1 MILKRIKYPIFVLIF
16 SAFFFGCKTQST
28 STSTSTSTSK
38 KTGILI
44 EKELTFSE
52 NKEIIS
58 LEDRNRR
65 KFDNA
70 VIADLDQ
77 DGFLDLLLT
86 EHSRR
91 VEIYWNNKGVFELG
105 KPFIFGDTHGIAV
118 SDFDFDGRVDIIV
131 QPGGGDGKNPRK
143 ARYYHVNIDG
153 TIDKGGEFKHFEKG
167 RGRAAKFVDIKK
179 NGKLDLITSAFPT
192 LKALNK
198 GNILYTNDDELTF
211 KFNSYIPNAD
221 RMGMR
226 TTLIDY
232 NNDGITDILFFGGGK
247 LVLVKGLIDGF
258 VEVTKEVLG
267 DIARTNLV
275 NSVSQID
282 YDNDGDFDL
291 FLTRSKHPFD
301 AESDYD
307 AINKRFY
314 FFARR
319 TKFDYK
325 NIKIVGDLQ
334 IKNLQMAYP
343 DFDIFIGSKKKLW
356 KRKEDKHGHHD
367 LTITQKEATGYPD
380 VIKKGALYIGY
391 LGDGMWRIGGHTDS
405 PTSGVLLN
413 VMFSPEIIKLKDLP
427 AILLENKEGKFTEV
441 TNTLGINIKEQ
452 TSSSAIADFNNDGWA
467 DIFVL
472 RYGNAAQETKQI
484 LYLNQQGK
492 SFKRF
497 ENHHIITKELGSSG
511 MGADA
516 FDYDNDGDL
525 DLIVSN
531 ERGKWHLFTN
541 NFTSATNK
549 YVSVNVGYS
558 PSGKATA
565 TGAILTLKSC
575 GQIYKRIVGAT
586 SSSFSHSFNTHLIV
600 GLGTCNTIDFAE
612 VEWTNGEKSIL
623 NIDELNKAYKVG
635 KFNN

>member
-1 MILKRIKYPIFVLIF
+1 MINKKKIFQVLILALSVF
-16 SAFFFGCKTQST
+16 AVGCVIQSK
-28 STSTSTSTSK
+28 STVNNTLSSTSK
-38 KTGILI
+38 
-44 EKELTFSE
+44 ENNALTFSE
-52 NKEIIS
+52 NSGIIP

-105 KPFIFGDTHGIAV
+105 DPFIFGDTHGIAI
-118 SDFDFDGRVDIIV
+118 SDYDFDGRVDIIV

-143 ARYYHVNIDG
+143 PRYYHVNKDRSIEE
-153 TIDKGGEFKHFEKG
+153 GGEFKHFEKG

-179 NGKLDLITSAFPT
+179 AGKLDLVTSAFPT
-192 LKALNK
+192 LKALKK
-198 GNILYTNDDELTF
+198 GNILYTNDAKSTF
-211 KFNSYIPNAD
+211 KFNTYIANAD

-226 TTLIDY
+226 TTLLDY
-232 NNDGITDILFFGGGK
+232 NNDGITDILFHGGRE
-247 LVLVKGLIDGF
+247 LVLVKGLVDGF

-267 DIARTNLV
+267 SLANTNLV

-307 AINKRFY
+307 ALNKRFY

-319 TKFDYK
+319 TKFDYT
-325 NIKIVGDLQ
+325 NIKVEGDLK
-334 IKNLQMAYP
+334 IENLQMAFP
-343 DFDIFIGSKKKLW
+343 NFDVYLGVNKKLW
-356 KRKEDKHGHHD
+356 KRTEDNHGHQD
-367 LTITQKEATGYPD
+367 LTVTREEAAGYPAD
-380 VIKKGALYIGY
+380 TNKKALYIGY
-391 LGDGMWRIGGHTDS
+391 LGDGMWRIGGHTNS
-405 PTSGVLLN
+405 PTSAVLHN
-413 VMFSPEIIKLKDLP
+413 VLTSPEIIKLKDLP
-427 AILLENKEGKFTEV
+427 AKLLENKDGKFTEV
-441 TNTLGINIKEQ
+441 TKILGINITEQ
-452 TSSSAIADFNNDGWA
+452 TSSSAIADFNNDGWS

-472 RYGNAAQETKQI
+472 RYGESSKETKQI
-484 LYLNQQGK
+484 LYLNQEGK
-492 SFKRF
+492 SFKRDK
-497 ENHHIITKELGSSG
+497 NHGIITKELGSTG

-541 NFTSATNK
+541 DYASNSNK
-549 YVSVNVGYS
+549 FVTVKVGYS

-565 TGAILTLKSC
+565 TSAVLTIKSC
-575 GQIYKRIVGAT
+575 GKIYKRVVGET
-586 SSSFSHSFNTHLIV
+586 SSSFSHPFNTYLNV
-600 GLGTCNTIDFAE
+600 GLGTCNKIDAAE
-612 VEWTNGEKSIL
+612 VVWSNGEKATVSIKDL
-623 NIDELNKAYKVG
+623 NTIYEVG
-635 KFNN
+635 SKSPTK

>member
-1 MILKRIKYPIFVLIF
+1 MINKKRIFQILILAL
-16 SAFFFGCKTQST
+16 SFFAVGCVTQSK
-28 STSTSTSTSK
+28 STSK
-38 KTGILI
+38 KTTPSASKVNHL
-44 EKELTFSE
+44 LTFSE
-52 NKEIIS
+52 KSEIIP

-91 VEIYWNNKGVFELG
+91 VELYWNNNGVFELG
-105 KPFIFGDTHGIAV
+105 EPFIFGDTHGIAV
-118 SDFDFDGRVDIIV
+118 SDFDFDERVDIIV

-143 ARYYHVNIDG
+143 PRYYHVNKDR

-179 NGKLDLITSAFPT
+179 DGKLDLITSAFPT
-192 LKALNK
+192 LKALDK

-211 KFNSYIPNAD
+211 KFNTNIANAD

-226 TTLIDY
+226 TTLLDY
-232 NNDGITDILFFGGGK
+232 NNDGITDILFHGGRK
-247 LVLVKGLIDGF
+247 LVIVKGLIDGF
-258 VEVTKEVLG
+258 KEVTKEVLG
-267 DIARTNLV
+267 NLSNTDLV

-307 AINKRFY
+307 AVNKRFY

-319 TKFDYK
+319 TKFDYT
-325 NIKIVGDLQ
+325 NIKVAGDLK
-334 IKNLQMAYP
+334 IENLQMAFPNFDVFLGAEKKIWKRTMDNHGHQDLTVTKEEAAGYP
-343 DFDIFIGSKKKLW
+343 TNTKKK
-356 KRKEDKHGHHD
+356 
-367 LTITQKEATGYPD
+367 
-380 VIKKGALYIGY
+380 ALYIGY
-391 LGDGMWRIGGHTDS
+391 LGDGMWRIGGHTNS
-405 PTSGVLLN
+405 PTSAVLYN
-413 VMFSPEIIKLKDLP
+413 VLTSPEIIKLKDLP
-427 AILLENKEGKFTEV
+427 AKLLENKGGKFTEV
-441 TNTLGINIKEQ
+441 TNSLGINITEQ
-452 TSSSAIADFNNDGWA
+452 SSSSAIGDFNNDGWS

-472 RYGNAAQETKQI
+472 RYGESSKETKQI

-492 SFKRF
+492 SFKRN
-497 ENHHIITKELGSSG
+497 ENHGIITKELGSTG
-511 MGADA
+511 MGVDA

-541 NFTSATNK
+541 DYASNSNK
-549 YVSVNVGYS
+549 FVTVKVGYS

-565 TGAILTLKSC
+565 TSAVLTIKSC
-575 GQIYKRIVGAT
+575 GKIYKRVVGET
-586 SSSFSHSFNTHLIV
+586 SSSFSHSFNTYLHV
-600 GLGTCNTIDFAE
+600 GLGTCNKIDAAE
-612 VEWTNGEKSIL
+612 VVWTNGEKATVSIKDL
-623 NIDELNKAYKVG
+623 NTIYEVG
-635 KFNN
+635 SKSPAK

>member
-1 MILKRIKYPIFVLIF
+1 MIFNKKRAPFLLLILSVLVIGCATPLK
-16 SAFFFGCKTQST
+16 TT
-28 STSTSTSTSK
+28 STSASV
-38 KTGILI
+38 
-44 EKELTFSE
+44 ENNALTFSE
-52 NKEIIS
+52 NKEIIP

-91 VEIYWNNKGVFELG
+91 VEIYWNNKGVYEKG
-105 KPFIFGDTHGIAV
+105 EPFIFGDTHGIAV
-118 SDFDFDGRVDIIV
+118 SDYDFDGRVDIIV

-143 ARYYHVNIDG
+143 PRYYHVNKDR
-153 TIDKGGEFKHFEKG
+153 TIEKGGEFKHFEKG

-179 NGKLDLITSAFPT
+179 DGKLDLITSAFPT

-198 GNILYTNDDELTF
+198 GNILYTNDTDLTF
-211 KFNSYIPNAD
+211 KFNNYIPNAD

-226 TTLIDY
+226 TALIDY
-232 NNDGITDILFFGGGK
+232 NNDGITDILFHGGGK
-247 LVLVKGLIDGF
+247 LVLVKGLISGF

-267 DIARTNLV
+267 EIAKTNLV

-307 AINKRFY
+307 ALNKRFY

-319 TKFDYK
+319 TKFDYN
-325 NIKIVGDLQ
+325 NIKIDGDLK
-334 IKNLQMAYP
+334 IENLQMAYP
-343 DFDIFIGSKKKLW
+343 NFDIFLGSKKKLW
-356 KRKEDKHGHHD
+356 KRTNDKHGHHD
-367 LTITQKEATGYPD
+367 LIVVKEEAAGYPND
-380 VIKKGALYIGY
+380 TKKKALYIGY
-391 LGDGMWRIGGHTDS
+391 LGEGLWRIGGHTNS
-405 PTSGVLLN
+405 PTSMVLHN
-413 VMFSPEIIKLKDLP
+413 VMISPEVIKLKDLP
-427 AILLENKEGKFTEV
+427 AKLLENKEGEFTEV
-441 TNTLGINIKEQ
+441 TTNLGINIKEQ

-472 RYGNAAQETKQI
+472 CYGESSKATKQI
-484 LYLNQQGK
+484 LYINQEGK
-492 SFKRF
+492 SFRRD
-497 ENHHIITKELGSSG
+497 ENHNIITKELGSSG

-525 DLIVSN
+525 DLIIAN

-541 NFTSATNK
+541 NYASSKNK
-549 YVSVNVGYS
+549 FVTVNVGYS
-558 PSGKATA
+558 PTGKATA
-565 TGAILTLKSC
+565 TNAILAIKSC
-575 GQIYKRIVGAT
+575 GQIYKRIVGDT
-586 SSSFSHSFNTHLIV
+586 SSSFSHSFNTFLNV
-600 GLGTCNTIDFAE
+600 GLGTCNKIESAK
-612 VEWTNGEKSIL
+612 VVWTNGEKVDLEITKL
-623 NIDELNKAYKVG
+623 NTIYQVG
-635 KFNN
+635 SKK